1 MSQIIQKATNSS
13 KLLKSCISFK
23 RLLNRFKRTQSFI
36 VAQFKELE
44 QRLKEQAYEISKALK
59 WIKQIICNNAAHK
72 ISINAQ
78 KLLDQLENKVEKI
91 SDALVLSKKKWQ
103 RKRKQ
108 IVVYLQRTLRCTENE
123 IMTSFRSWTS
133 KDIVQFLQYMDKRI
147 VFNEY
152 SIKCIES
159 ANING
164 YNLEDINCLSLK
176 LMGIEDMDMRVLI
189 VGYID
194 SLINDY
200 GDRPSLV
207 ISDSYHADDHHHND
221 SVHETNLCCIC
232 VSNEVNTCIS
242 PCGHAAYCN
251 QCSEQSFK
259 HSDRCP
265 ICREKIGKII
275 TVYKAGFNR
284 LDL

>member
-1 MSQIIQKATNSS
+1 MG
-13 KLLKSCISFK
+13 
-23 RLLNRFKRTQSFI
+23 
-36 VAQFKELE
+36 
-44 QRLKEQAYEISKALK
+44 
-59 WIKQIICNNAAHK
+59 
-72 ISINAQ
+72 
-78 KLLDQLENKVEKI
+78 
-91 SDALVLSKKKWQ
+91 
-103 RKRKQ
+103 
-108 IVVYLQRTLRCTENE
+108 
-123 IMTSFRSWTS
+123 
-133 KDIVQFLQYMDKRI
+133 YMDKRI
-147 VFNEY
+147 VFSEY

-164 YNLEDINCLSLK
+164 YNLEELNCLSLK

-207 ISDSYHADDHHHND
+207 ISDSYHADDHSHNE
-221 SVHETNLCCIC
+221 SVNGTNVCCIC
-232 VSNEVNTCIS
+232 VTNEVNTCIS
-242 PCGHAAYCN
+242 PCGHAAYCS
-251 QCSEQSFK
+251 QCSQQCVK

-284 LDL
+284 LEIYIIISPYIKSIILHGSLRIFCCLFASFHCVFLFLIYKQIKGGHKAFFLFFTALCFPFFLH